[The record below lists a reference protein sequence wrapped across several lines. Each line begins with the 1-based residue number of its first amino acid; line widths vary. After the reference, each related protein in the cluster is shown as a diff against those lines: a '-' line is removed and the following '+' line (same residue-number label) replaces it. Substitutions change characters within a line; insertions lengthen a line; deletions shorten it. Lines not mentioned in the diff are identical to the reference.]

1 MGTRLTV
8 VCSLV
13 ALALP
18 APANAVVGGKSV
30 ESGRYPF
37 VVAVG
42 DAKGADC
49 AGTLIAPSV
58 VLTAAHCVAA
68 RAAEPQKLRVLVGT
82 QRVVAQPSAPGSA
95 QTLLVTAVYVH
106 PLFRAET
113 MHYDAALLFLEHPVT
128 GLRTIAMA
136 DSSPL
141 AGAIV
146 SAAGWGETRERATTM
161 PVHLRSVV
169 LEVATKR
176 ACGRGNV
183 IPGGYFTPSMMC
195 AGRPGR
201 DICSGDSGGPLVGTS
216 HGHAVLVGITSFGF
230 GCARSGHPGVYTRV
244 PSIRGWALGQMARTL
259 PAPAP
264 ELSSAG

>member
-1 MGTRLTV
+1 MH
-8 VCSLV
+8 S
-13 ALALP
+13 ALP
-18 APANAVVGGKSV
+18 APAYAVVGGKSV
-30 ESGRYPF
+30 QSGRYPF

-42 DAKGADC
+42 DARGADC

-68 RAAEPQKLRVLVGT
+68 QAAEPQKLRVLVGT
-82 QRVVAQPSAPGSA
+82 QSIIAGPSATSSA
-95 QTLLVTAVYVH
+95 QTLLVTDVAVH

-128 GLRTIAMA
+128 GVRTIAMA

-146 SAAGWGETRERATTM
+146 SAAGWGETREHATTM
-161 PVHLRSVV
+161 PVRLRSVV

-176 ACGRGNV
+176 ACGRGNA
-183 IPGGYFTPSMMC
+183 GYFTPSMMC

-201 DICSGDSGGPLVGTS
+201 DTCAGDSGGPLRRHQARPHCPGRDHELRPRLRTQRPPRRVHAGALHPRLGARPDCADAGSSRAGT
-216 HGHAVLVGITSFGF
+216 F
-230 GCARSGHPGVYTRV
+230 
-244 PSIRGWALGQMARTL
+244 RGRIGR
-259 PAPAP
+259 
-264 ELSSAG
+264 